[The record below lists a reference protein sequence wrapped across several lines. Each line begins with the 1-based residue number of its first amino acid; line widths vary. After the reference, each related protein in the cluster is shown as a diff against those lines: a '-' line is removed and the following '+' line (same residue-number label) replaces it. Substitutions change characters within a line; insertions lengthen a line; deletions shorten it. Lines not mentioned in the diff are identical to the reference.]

1 MASQSDEIS
10 DEENGNN
17 SDIDPIEVAIDAGA
31 TLSKPA
37 SALISRKRKI
47 HVNEGKYK
55 ERESRTSTSSSG
67 KGNTTCT

>member
-17 SDIDPIEVAIDAGA
+17 SDIDPIEVALDAGV

-37 SALISRKRKI
+37 SASISL
-47 HVNEGKYK
+47 
-55 ERESRTSTSSSG
+55 ES
-67 KGNTTCT
+67 KQLF